1 LSPMNESAAMISFP
15 VFKGSAVHVF
25 AVIIFLLL
33 AVTNSSCSPG
43 EETLEIRIKDATFI
57 VEVAD
62 SQEERSRGLMFR
74 KSLPDN
80 RGMLFVFPYDQRLSF
95 WMKNTEIPLSLA
107 YIAKDGTIKEIHD
120 LVPHNEQPVQ
130 SSRSVRYALELNRGA
145 FERAGIDVGDR
156 VEGLP

>member
-1 LSPMNESAAMISFP
+1 LSPTNESAARSSFP
-15 VFKGSAVHVF
+15 VSERQPLQNF

-33 AVTNSSCSPG
+33 AVMGSSCSAG
-43 EETLEIRIKDATFI
+43 EETLEIRIKDTTFV

-74 KSLPDN
+74 TSLPDN

-107 YIAKDGTIKEIHD
+107 YISKDGTIKEIHD

-130 SSRSVRYALELNRGA
+130 SRHSVRYALELNRGA
-145 FERAGIDVGDR
+145 FEQAGIEVGDR